1 MPNISQ
7 NNGIKNI
14 NKEESLLQERLT
26 INEKSLN
33 QFQNGLRQIGSLRL
47 KQRQK
52 INLSRTKKVQEIL
65 KSIFESKIKQFKKK
79 DDLLNNALVNVQKR
93 KTLFKKGWRKISK
106 MQNISQNEF
115 NQIEKMRGLSRDE
128 LEQNAKIRKIK
139 SYEDMK
145 KEDSIISLLKWK
157 QSIAKLFNGNHYDN
171 EISDIRRILN
181 RLRNI
186 AL

>member
-93 KTLFKKGWRKISK
+93 KTLFKKG
-106 MQNISQNEF
+106 
-115 NQIEKMRGLSRDE
+115 
-128 LEQNAKIRKIK
+128 
-139 SYEDMK
+139 
-145 KEDSIISLLKWK
+145 
-157 QSIAKLFNGNHYDN
+157 
-171 EISDIRRILN
+171 
-181 RLRNI
+181 
-186 AL
+186 